1 MRRRHERAHFPIRW
15 ANECI
20 AALNGLYGT
29 VLRRDD
35 ESGRLIVSIEG
46 NGSHKIKADN
56 LRVV

>member
-1 MRRRHERAHFPIRW
+1 VKLGARVVLHGLCSA
-15 ANECI
+15 AG